1 MQSLTLRQRLSPG
14 RFLRG
19 SGVETGP
26 VVLDRSRIYILP
38 TGTGLVFAGMLA
50 LMLFGSINYNNSMG
64 HLFTFLVGGMALV
77 SILHTYRNLAGL
89 GFAAGRTRPAFAGQ
103 RAGYELLIENPLT
116 LRRSGIQLELTGE
129 KPVVTHL
136 EGQQTRSILLW
147 RNTTRRGSL
156 PLGRCTVSTRYPLGL
171 FRAWAFVEL
180 PLSCSVYPRPGPV
193 RMPPQTPAYKPQQ
206 SGDKGRGV
214 DDFIGFRPWR
224 PGDSPR
230 HVFWKAVARD
240 QALLVK
246 QFGGDRA
253 DEVWLDWVTLPDL
266 GTEAR
271 LSQLCRWV
279 IDAHR
284 DHQPFGLRLPGC
296 EIAIGSGTLHRQR
309 CLEALARFG

>member
-103 RAGYELLIENPLT
+103 RAGYELLIENPLA

-129 KPVVTHL
+129 KPVVTDL

-193 RMPPQTPAYKPQQ
+193 RVPPQTPAYKPQQ

>member
-19 SGVETGP
+19 SGVEPGP

-38 TGTGLVFAGMLA
+38 TRTGLVFAGMLA

-64 HLFTFLVGGMALV
+64 HLLTFLVGGMALV

-89 GFAAGRTRPAFAGQ
+89 GFTAGRTQPAFAGQ
-103 RAGYELLIENPLT
+103 RAGYELLIENPGT
-116 LRRSGIQLELTGE
+116 LRRPGIQLELSGE
-129 KPVVTHL
+129 EAVVTDL
-136 EGQQTRSILLW
+136 DGQRTRSVLLW
-147 RNTTRRGSL
+147 RNSTRRGVL
-156 PLGRCTVSTRYPLGL
+156 PLGRCTVFTCYPLGL

-180 PLSCSVYPRPGPV
+180 PLACSVYPRPGPA
-193 RMPPQTPAYKPQQ
+193 RMLPQSPAYKPQQ

-214 DDFIGFRPWR
+214 DDFVGFRPWR

-230 HVFWKAVARD
+230 HVFWKAAARD
-240 QALLVK
+240 QTLLVK

-253 DEVWLDWVTLPDL
+253 DEIWLDWAALPDL
-266 GTEAR
+266 GAEAR

-284 DHQPFGLRLPGC
+284 DHQPFGLRLPGS
-296 EIAIGSGTLHRQR
+296 EIAIGSGAPHRQR

>member
-1 MQSLTLRQRLSPG
+1 MQSLTLRQRFSPG

-19 SGVETGP
+19 NGVEPGP
-26 VVLDRSRIYILP
+26 VVLDRSRVYILP
-38 TGTGLVFAGMLA
+38 TSAGLVFAGMLM

-64 HLFTFLVGGMALV
+64 HLFTFLVAGMALV

-89 GFAAGRTRPAFAGQ
+89 GFTAGRTRPAFAGQ
-103 RAGYELLIENPLT
+103 RAGYELLIDNPGALH
-116 LRRSGIQLELTGE
+116 RPGIQLELSGE
-129 KPVVTHL
+129 AAVVTDL
-136 EGQQTRSILLW
+136 EAQQTRAVLLW
-147 RNTTRRGSL
+147 RSTAHRGIL

-180 PLSCSVYPRPGPV
+180 PLACSVYPRPGPA
-193 RMPPQTPAYKPQQ
+193 RPPPQSPAYKPQH

-214 DDFIGFRPWR
+214 DDFVGLRPWR

-240 QALLVK
+240 QTLLVK

-253 DEVWLDWVTLPDL
+253 DELWLDWAALPGL
-266 GTEAR
+266 ATESR

-284 DHQPFGLRLPGC
+284 NHQPFGLRLPGC
-296 EIAIGSGTLHRQR
+296 EIGIGSGAPHRQR
-309 CLEALARFG
+309 CLEALARFA

>member
-1 MQSLTLRQRLSPG
+1 MTLRQRFSPE

-19 SGVETGP
+19 NGVEPGP
-26 VVLDRSRIYILP
+26 VVLDRSRVYILP
-38 TGTGLVFAGMLA
+38 TTAGLVFAGMLA
-50 LMLFGSINYNNSMG
+50 LMLFGSVNYNNSMG
-64 HLFTFLVGGMALV
+64 HLFTFLVASMALV

-89 GFAAGRTRPAFAGQ
+89 GFSAGRTRPAFAGQ
-103 RAGYELLIENPLT
+103 RAGYELLIDNPGALP
-116 LRRSGIQLELTGE
+116 RHGIQLELAGTDAIVTG
-129 KPVVTHL
+129 L
-136 EGQQTRSILLW
+136 AGQQTRGVMLW
-147 RNTTRRGSL
+147 RNTARRGVL
-156 PLGRCTVSTRYPLGL
+156 PMGRCTVSTHHPLGL

-180 PLSCSVYPRPGPV
+180 PLACSIYPRPGPASL
-193 RMPPQTPAYKPQQ
+193 PPQSPAYKPQQ

-214 DDFIGFRPWR
+214 DDFVGFRPWR

-230 HVFWKAVARD
+230 HIFWKAAARD
-240 QALLVK
+240 RALLVK

-253 DEVWLDWVTLPDL
+253 EEVWLDWEALPDL

-284 DHQPFGLRLPGC
+284 NHQPFGLRLPGC
-296 EIAIGSGTLHRQR
+296 EIAIGSGTPHRQR

>member
-1 MQSLTLRQRLSPG
+1 MPSLTLRQRLSPG

-19 SGVETGP
+19 SGVEPGP

-38 TGTGLVFAGMLA
+38 TKTGLVFAGILA

-64 HLFTFLVGGMALV
+64 HLFTFLVGSMALV
-77 SILHTYRNLAGL
+77 SILHTYRNLSGL
-89 GFAAGRTRPAFAGQ
+89 GFMAGRTHPAFAGQ
-103 RAGYELLIENPLT
+103 LAGYELLIENPGA
-116 LRRSGIQLELTGE
+116 LRRSAIQLELSGAE
-129 KPVVTHL
+129 AVVTDL
-136 EGQQTRSILLW
+136 AARQTRGILL
-147 RNTTRRGSL
+147 RRKTSRRGVL

-180 PLSCSVYPRPGPV
+180 PLLCSVYPRPGPARTV
-193 RMPPQTPAYKPQQ
+193 PQSPVYKPQQ

-214 DDFIGFRPWR
+214 DDFVGFRHWR

-230 HVFWKAVARD
+230 HVFWKAAARE
-240 QALLVK
+240 QTLLVK

-253 DEVWLDWVTLPDL
+253 DEVWLDWAALPEL

-296 EIAIGSGTLHRQR
+296 EIAIGSGIPHRQS
-309 CLEALARFG
+309 CLEALACFE

>member
-1 MQSLTLRQRLSPG
+1 MQSPSLRRRFSPG

-19 SGVETGP
+19 SGVEPGP
-26 VVLDRSRIYILP
+26 LVLDRSRVFILP
-38 TGTGLVFAGMLA
+38 TAAGLVFAGMLA

-64 HLFTFLVGGMALV
+64 HLFTFLVASMGLV
-77 SILHTYRNLAGL
+77 SILHTWRNLAGL

-103 RAGYELLIENPLT
+103 RAGYELLIENPGA
-116 LRRSGIQLELTGE
+116 LRRPGIQLQLSGE
-129 KPVVTHL
+129 AAVVTDL
-136 EGQQTRSILLW
+136 EGQQTRSVMLW
-147 RNTTRRGSL
+147 RSSTHRGVL

-180 PLSCSVYPRPGPV
+180 PLACSVYPRPGPA
-193 RMPPQTPAYKPQQ
+193 RALPQSPAYKPQQ

-214 DDFIGFRPWR
+214 DDFVGFRPWR
-224 PGDSPR
+224 RGDSPR
-230 HVFWKAVARD
+230 HVFWKAAARD

-253 DEVWLDWVTLPDL
+253 DEVWLDWAALPEL
-266 GTEAR
+266 ATEAR

-296 EIAIGSGTLHRQR
+296 EIAIGNDASHRQR

>member
-19 SGVETGP
+19 SVETGP

-103 RAGYELLIENPLT
+103 RAGYELLIENPLA

-193 RMPPQTPAYKPQQ
+193 RVPPQTPAYKPQQ

>member
-1 MQSLTLRQRLSPG
+1 MQPLTLRQRFSPG

-19 SGVETGP
+19 SGVEPGP

-38 TGTGLVFAGMLA
+38 TAAGLVFAGMLA

-64 HLFTFLVGGMALV
+64 HLFTFLVASMALV

-103 RAGYELLIENPLT
+103 RAGYELLIDNPGV
-116 LRRSGIQLELTGE
+116 LRRPGIQLELSGE
-129 KPVVTHL
+129 AAVVTDL
-136 EGQQTRSILLW
+136 EGAQTRGVMLW
-147 RNTTRRGSL
+147 RSTTHRGVL

-171 FRAWAFVEL
+171 FRAWAFVDL
-180 PLSCSVYPRPGPV
+180 PLTCSVYPRPGPA
-193 RMPPQTPAYKPQQ
+193 RLPPQSPAYKPQQ

-214 DDFIGFRPWR
+214 DDFVGFRPWR

-230 HVFWKAVARD
+230 HVFWKAAARD
-240 QALLVK
+240 QPLLIK

-253 DEVWLDWVTLPDL
+253 EQVWLDWAALPNL

-279 IDAHR
+279 IDAR
-284 DHQPFGLRLPGC
+284 RNHQPFGLRLPGL
-296 EIAIGSGTLHRQR
+296 EIAIGSGAPHQER

>member
-1 MQSLTLRQRLSPG
+1 
-14 RFLRG
+14 
-19 SGVETGP
+19 
-26 VVLDRSRIYILP
+26 
-38 TGTGLVFAGMLA
+38 
-50 LMLFGSINYNNSMG
+50 MG

-89 GFAAGRTRPAFAGQ
+89 GFAAGRTSPAFAQGH
-103 RAGYELLIENPLT
+103 AGYEICIDNPGA
-116 LRRSGIQLELTGE
+116 LRRPGIQLALAGEPPVLTA
-129 KPVVTHL
+129 L
-136 EGQQTRSILLW
+136 EGQQTRSVMLW
-147 RNTTRRGSL
+147 RNCTHRGVL

-180 PLSCSVYPRPGPV
+180 PLACCVYPRPGPV
-193 RMPPQTPAYKPQQ
+193 RVPPQTPAYKPHQ

-230 HVFWKAVARD
+230 HVFWKAAARD
-240 QALLVK
+240 QTLLVK
-246 QFGGDRA
+246 QFGGDRT
-253 DEVWLDWVTLPDL
+253 EEIWLDWAALPGM

-296 EIAIGSGTLHRQR
+296 EIAIGSGAPHRQR
-309 CLEALARFG
+309 CLEALARYE

>member
-1 MQSLTLRQRLSPG
+1 MKPLALRQRFSPG

-19 SGVETGP
+19 SGVEPGP
-26 VVLDRSRIYILP
+26 VVLDRSRVYILP
-38 TGTGLVFAGMLA
+38 TTAGLVFAGMLA

-64 HLFTFLVGGMALV
+64 HLFTFLVASMALV

-89 GFAAGRTRPAFAGQ
+89 GFAAGRTRPVFAGQ
-103 RAGYELLIENPLT
+103 RAGYELLIDNPGA
-116 LRRSGIQLELTGE
+116 LRRHGIQLELSGE
-129 KPVVTHL
+129 AAVVTDL
-136 EGQQTRSILLW
+136 EGQQTRGVMLW
-147 RNTTRRGSL
+147 RNTSRRGLL

-180 PLSCSVYPRPGPV
+180 PLACSIYPRPGPP
-193 RMPPQTPAYKPQQ
+193 RPPPQIPAYKPQQ

-214 DDFIGFRPWR
+214 DDFVGFRPWR

-230 HVFWKAVARD
+230 HVFWKAAARD
-240 QALLVK
+240 QTLLVK

-253 DEVWLDWVTLPDL
+253 EEVWLDWAALPDL

-279 IDAHR
+279 IDARRNH
-284 DHQPFGLRLPGC
+284 HPFGLRLPGC
-296 EIAIGSGTLHRQR
+296 EIAIDSGAIHQHR
-309 CLEALARFG
+309 CLEALARYG

>member
-129 KPVVTHL
+129 KPVVTDL

-193 RMPPQTPAYKPQQ
+193 RVPPQTPAYKPQQ

>member
-1 MQSLTLRQRLSPG
+1 MQPLSLRQRFSPG

-19 SGVETGP
+19 SGVEPGP
-26 VVLDRSRIYILP
+26 VVLDRSRVYILP
-38 TGTGLVFAGMLA
+38 TAAGLVFAGMLA

-64 HLFTFLVGGMALV
+64 HLFTFLVGGVALV

-89 GFAAGRTRPAFAGQ
+89 GFTAGRTHPAFSGQ
-103 RAGYELLIENPLT
+103 RAGFELLINNPGA
-116 LRRSGIQLELTGE
+116 LRRPGVQLELSGE
-129 KPVVTHL
+129 APVVTDL
-136 EGQQTRSILLW
+136 AQQQTRSVMLW
-147 RNTTRRGSL
+147 RSSTHRGVL

-180 PLSCSVYPRPGPV
+180 PLACSVYPRPGPARV
-193 RMPPQTPAYKPQQ
+193 APQSPAYKPRQ

-214 DDFIGFRPWR
+214 DDFVGFRPWR

-230 HVFWKAVARD
+230 HVFWKAAARD
-240 QALLVK
+240 QTLLVK

-253 DEVWLDWVTLPDL
+253 EEVWLDWAALPEL

-279 IDAHR
+279 IDAHQY
-284 DHQPFGLRLPGC
+284 HQPFGLRLPGC
-296 EIAIGSGTLHRQR
+296 EIAIGSDMPHRQR